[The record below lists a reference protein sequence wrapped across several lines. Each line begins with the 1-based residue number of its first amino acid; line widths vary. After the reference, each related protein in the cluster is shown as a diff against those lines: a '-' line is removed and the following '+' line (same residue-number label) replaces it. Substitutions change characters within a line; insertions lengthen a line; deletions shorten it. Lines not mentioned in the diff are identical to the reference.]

1 MEWEV
6 FVEEEYFVIWLFWV
20 LMVVFLKCGWLFIIV
35 DEDVVV
41 VGVLSWWVFCVVFE
55 NGINEEV
62 LYEDLERMLLIV
74 NFCVLFIV
82 W

>member
-6 FVEEEYFVIWLFWV
+6 FVEEEYCVIWLFWV
-20 LMVVFLKCGWLFIIV
+20 LMAAFLKYGWIFIIV

-41 VGVLSWWVFCVVFE
+41 VGVLSRWVFCVVFE